1 MRKRAGKHRGWNREL
16 RSDVPKFGGYSDR
29 PVPPSLKGHL
39 FAKRAQ
45 RETREMNKAGRIS
58 TRLIL
63 VMVIGMSVLSD
74 GAGAVELPAGP
85 NKDIVTRACGS
96 CHDLDMV
103 FEAAGQTREG
113 WNGTIEEMT
122 GYGLKV
128 SATERA
134 QILDYLAGVLG
145 PDARKPQ

>member
-1 MRKRAGKHRGWNREL
+1 M
-16 RSDVPKFGGYSDR
+16 
-29 PVPPSLKGHL
+29 
-39 FAKRAQ
+39 
-45 RETREMNKAGRIS
+45 TKAGAIS
-58 TRLIL
+58 ARLVL
-63 VMVIGMSVLSD
+63 MMIGVSVLPA

-113 WNGTIEEMT
+113 WSGTIEEMT

-128 SATERA
+128 SPDERA
-134 QILDYLAGVLG
+134 QILEYLVSFLG
-145 PDARKPQ
+145 PDAKKPR